1 MKIGFMGLGQMG
13 KGMALNLS
21 KCGCEY
27 VVNDISDAMFPDF
40 EARGIHATT
49 QVKEL
54 WDADIIFLCLPGT
67 KIVEQVV
74 LGEDGLAVHMQPG
87 QLLVDCSTIAYLP
100 TLKMA
105 EELKAKGIG
114 FVDAPV
120 SGRQSK
126 AEDGTLTIMCGG
138 TKENFEKVKP
148 YLDMMGSD
156 IYYMGP
162 SGSGQMTKMINNC
175 IYDINVVAFCEM
187 MTVAVKLGLEP
198 EQIGKVINTGTA
210 QSGASKF
217 FIPQILEGNFDYG
230 FTINDAY
237 KDIVSCVEITSL
249 KGLPVPVLDAMN
261 SIYKMSMLKWYGDKY
276 KGALV
281 RVYEDLMGVK
291 CRKPGFENT

>member
-27 VVNDISDAMFPDF
+27 VVNDINNTMFPDF

-49 QVKEL
+49 QVAEL
-54 WDADIIFLCLPGT
+54 WDADIVFLCLPGT
-67 KIVEQVV
+67 KVVEQVV
-74 LGEDGLAVHMQPG
+74 LGENGLAEHMG
-87 QLLVDCSTIAYLP
+87 AGKLLVDCSTIAYLP
-100 TLKMA
+100 TLSIA
-105 EELKAKGIG
+105 KAMEQKGIG
-114 FVDAPV
+114 FIDAPV
-120 SGRQSK
+120 SGRLSK

-138 TKENFEKVKP
+138 SQENFDKVKP
-148 YLDMMGSD
+148 YLELMGSD
-156 IYYMGP
+156 IYYMGV
-162 SGSGQMTKMINNC
+162 SGNGQMTKMINNC
-175 IYDINVVAFCEM
+175 IYDINVAAFCEL

-230 FTINDAY
+230 FAIDDAY

-249 KGLPVPVLDAMN
+249 KGLPVPILDAMN
-261 SIYKMSMLKWYGDKY
+261 SIYKTSMLKGYGDKY

-281 RVYEDLMGVK
+281 CVYEDLMGVK
-291 CRKPGFENT
+291 CRKHGFECK